1 MPEKKITTKKEVTKP
16 LVKKTAPKVAA
27 KPAVKAVAKPVEKPV
42 LSRVEGEEAMMNG
55 AEPMVEVKRIVKD
68 VKFEGRYIAVM
79 GKRKTAAAQVRLYE
93 NGVGAIMVN
102 GKPSDIYFESLEAR
116 AIVNSIL
123 KMGAD
128 IYNFSILVNGGGKL
142 GQAEAVRHG
151 ITNALIKINPELRPA
166 LKAKSFTTRDARKKE
181 RKKPGLKRARRAPQ
195 WSKR

>member
-16 LVKKTAPKVAA
+16 VVKKTAPKVAA
-27 KPAVKAVAKPVEKPV
+27 KPAVKAVAKPVVKTEV
-42 LSRVEGEEAMMNG
+42 MEEAMMNG

-93 NGVGAIMVN
+93 KGVGAIMVN

-151 ITNALIKINPELRPA
+151 ITNALIKVNPELRPA

>member
-1 MPEKKITTKKEVTKP
+1 MPEKKITTKKEV
-16 LVKKTAPKVAA
+16 AA
-27 KPAVKAVAKPVEKPV
+27 KPLAAKKVAPKAPVKTAVKAIVKPVVKAEV
-42 LSRVEGEEAMMNG
+42 MEEVMNG

-68 VKFEGRYIAVM
+68 VKFEGKYIAVM

-93 NGVGAIMVN
+93 KGVGAIMVN

-151 ITNALIKINPELRPA
+151 ITNALIKVNPELRPA
-166 LKAKSFTTRDARKKE
+166 LKAKGFTTRDARKKE

>member
-16 LVKKTAPKVAA
+16 VVKKTAPKVAA
-27 KPAVKAVAKPVEKPV
+27 KPAVKAVAKPVVKTEV
-42 LSRVEGEEAMMNG
+42 MEEAMMNG

>member
-16 LVKKTAPKVAA
+16 VVKKTAPKVAA
-27 KPAVKAVAKPVEKPV
+27 KPAVKAVAKPVVKTEV
-42 LSRVEGEEAMMNG
+42 MEEAMMNG

-93 NGVGAIMVN
+93 KGVGAIMVN

>member
-16 LVKKTAPKVAA
+16 VVKKTAPKVAA
-27 KPAVKAVAKPVEKPV
+27 KPAVKAVAKPVVKTEV
-42 LSRVEGEEAMMNG
+42 MEEAMMNG

-68 VKFEGRYIAVM
+68 VKFEGKYIAVM

-93 NGVGAIMVN
+93 KGVGAIMVN

-151 ITNALIKINPELRPA
+151 ITNALIKVNPELRPA
-166 LKAKSFTTRDARKKE
+166 LKAKGFTTRDARKKE